1 MTLIECFDSSPIEN
15 VVAALRLQ
23 PQKIVFVGS
32 ENTMS
37 AEIQKYEEIFKR
49 RNYSPSI
56 YFYNLE
62 ENEHITNIL
71 HKYIE
76 EDDKC
81 ILDLTGGD
89 EETIF
94 SIATFIAEL
103 DDSLRKKVSVQRFDF
118 NYYAVDC
125 DDDDKFFIGSRAN
138 ITVSELIELHG
149 GTVTQSDISS
159 DESCTLENINKLWF
173 EIKKS
178 PLEWNN
184 MITVLTKIEK
194 NFDSDTIQIPTV
206 DFYEYTERER
216 RLFNKILKILE
227 NSNFVTLHSTNTLIK
242 YSYKSPFFH
251 YCIKKQG
258 NVLELKFLLEARN
271 HKNNSFPFFNDCQMS
286 VTINWDN
293 IIDGAP
299 ITQNEI
305 DVMLMKD
312 VTPVFVSCKNGSID
326 DKELYKLCDV
336 ARRFGGEHVVMLLV
350 TSGEVQSPAFIERAK
365 DMGIHLYRN
374 VSKFN
379 TQEWANM
386 FNEILKDKTV

>member
-32 ENTMS
+32 EDNMG
-37 AEIQKYEEIFKR
+37 AEIQKYKRIFKR
-49 RNYSPSI
+49 RNYSPAI

-62 ENEHITNIL
+62 ENERITDIL

-76 EDDKC
+76 ADDKC
-81 ILDLTGGD
+81 VLDLTGGD

-206 DFYEYTERER
+206 DFYEYTQRDR

-227 NSNFVTLHSTNTLIK
+227 DSNFVTIHSTNTLIK

-293 IIDGAP
+293 IIDSAP

-312 VTPVFVSCKNGSID
+312 VTPVFVSCKNGGVD

-350 TSGEVQSPAFIERAK
+350 TSGEVQSPAFVERAK
-365 DMGIHLYRN
+365 DMGILLYHN

>member
-23 PQKIVFVGS
+23 PQKIVFIGS
-32 ENTMS
+32 EDNMG
-37 AEIQKYEEIFKR
+37 AEIQNYKRIFKR
-49 RNYSPSI
+49 RNYSPAI

-62 ENEHITNIL
+62 ENERITDIL

-76 EDDKC
+76 ADDKC
-81 ILDLTGGD
+81 VLDLTGGD

-206 DFYEYTERER
+206 DFYEYTQRDR

-227 NSNFVTLHSTNTLIK
+227 DSNFVTIHSTNTLIK

-271 HKNNSFPFFNDCQMS
+271 HKNNSSPFFNDCQMS

-293 IIDGAP
+293 IIDSAP

-312 VTPVFVSCKNGSID
+312 VTPVFVSCKNGGVD

-350 TSGEVQSPAFIERAK
+350 TSGEVQSPAFVERAK
-365 DMGIHLYRN
+365 DMGILLYHN

>member
-32 ENTMS
+32 EDNMG
-37 AEIQKYEEIFKR
+37 AEIQNYKRIFER
-49 RNYSPSI
+49 RNYSPAI

-62 ENEHITNIL
+62 ENERITDIL

-76 EDDKC
+76 ADDKC
-81 ILDLTGGD
+81 VLDLTGGD

-206 DFYEYTERER
+206 DFYEYTQRDR

-227 NSNFVTLHSTNTLIK
+227 DSNFVTIHSTNTLIK

-271 HKNNSFPFFNDCQMS
+271 HKNNYSPFFNDCQMS

-293 IIDGAP
+293 IIDSAP

-312 VTPVFVSCKNGSID
+312 VTPVFVSCKNGGVD

-350 TSGEVQSPAFIERAK
+350 TSGEVQSPAFVERAK
-365 DMGIHLYRN
+365 DMGILLYHN